1 VDGQEVIGSR
11 SCGIC
16 GFKGHYLTICPRN
29 PNRSQAMDKKET
41 KQGGVRKRG
50 RPRTRRGGPDMLRD
64 SMDEQYL
71 LDDVDEEYEDSE

>member
-1 VDGQEVIGSR
+1 M
-11 SCGIC
+11 
-16 GFKGHYLTICPRN
+16 
-29 PNRSQAMDKKET
+29 SQAMDKKET